1 MPVMFTQRIYD
12 TREVEACGRLVGDK
26 QIAENR
32 LIGTNP
38 EQHIKHL
45 EKFLKMGFQHIYV
58 QSSSPDEIKTIRMY
72 SKQVLPY
79 LRSTY
84 GDQKYSLKC

>member
-1 MPVMFTQRIYD
+1 MPVMLTQRIYD
-12 TREVEACGRLVGDK
+12 PREVEACGRLVGDK

-38 EQHIKHL
+38 EMHIKHL
-45 EKFLKMGFQHIYV
+45 EKFLKTGFQHIYI
-58 QSSSPDEIKTIRMY
+58 QSSSPDEMKTIRMY
-72 SKQVLPY
+72 SKHVLPY

-84 GDQKYSLKC
+84 RDQKKA